1 MGNLPGSPIFL
12 LFRDLFAA
20 DFASFQYLFLYL
32 RIVFWSRFKSTKLV
46 PRGLGAISLMS
57 AFIAQVKFGP
67 V

>member
-1 MGNLPGSPIFL
+1 MGNLPGSPIFCYFGICLQQIL
-12 LFRDLFAA
+12 LRFNI
-20 DFASFQYLFLYL
+20 FLYL